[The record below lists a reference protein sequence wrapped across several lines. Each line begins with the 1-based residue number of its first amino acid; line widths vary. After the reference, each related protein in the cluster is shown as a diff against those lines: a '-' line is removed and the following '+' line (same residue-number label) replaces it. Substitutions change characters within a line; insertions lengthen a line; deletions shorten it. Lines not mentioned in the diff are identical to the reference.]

1 MTLTLS
7 PKPSPLSPIAYFS
20 MEVGLESSMPTYS
33 GGLGVLAGDTLKA
46 AADLSIPLVGVT
58 LLHRKGYFRQ
68 ELDAQGNQKER
79 SVDWDPRDFLELL
92 SARVTVFIEGRPVLI
107 QAWRY
112 LIKSPSGHTVPV
124 YFLDTQVQGNTE
136 WDRSLTD
143 HLYGGDGHYRLCQ
156 EAVLGMG
163 GVALLRDLGFT
174 EIQAYHMN
182 EGHSAL
188 LSLALLK
195 EQLGDRDISTAS
207 QADIDRVRQMCV
219 FTTHTPIPAGHDK
232 FPLDLAEKVL
242 GQVPARFL
250 AGSQANVGGEL
261 NLTSLALM
269 FSWYVN
275 GVSHRHEKISQDM
288 FPDYPINSITNG
300 VHAVTWT
307 SPPFKQLYDRH
318 IEEWREDSLYLRYAI
333 SIPREEIMEA
343 HRQARKNLREEI
355 LRRSGQKLADD
366 VFTIGFAR
374 RATPYK
380 RADLLFT
387 DLDRLRAIARKAGRF
402 QVIFAGKAHPQD
414 EGGKE
419 LIRRIFR
426 AAEALGP
433 EVPVIYLQ
441 GYKMNLGLSLCSGVD
456 LWLNTPMKPREASG
470 TSGMKAALNGV
481 PSLSVPDGWWLEGH
495 VEGVTGWSIE
505 DGNEAQESGAAEAE
519 SLYNK
524 LGSVILPMYY
534 KNPKEYAGIMR
545 SAIAL
550 NGSFFTAQRMMVQY
564 LNNAYRPTNNRRP
577 G

>member
-1 MTLTLS
+1 
-7 PKPSPLSPIAYFS
+7 

-68 ELDAQGNQKER
+68 QLDAQGNQTER
-79 SVDWDPRDFLELL
+79 AFDWDPQDFLELL
-92 SARVTVFIEGRPVLI
+92 TPKVTVSIEGRPVRV

-112 LIKSPSGHTVPV
+112 LIRSPSGHTVPV

-143 HLYGGDGHYRLCQ
+143 HLYGGDERYRLCQ

-163 GVALLRDLGFT
+163 GVAMLRAQGYK
-174 EIQAYHMN
+174 EIQAFHMN

-195 EQLGDRDISTAS
+195 EQLGERDIVAAS
-207 QADIDRVRQMCV
+207 QEDIDRVRQMCV

-232 FPLDLAEKVL
+232 FPLGLVEKVL

-250 AGSQANVGGEL
+250 AGGQANVGGEL

-288 FPDYPINSITNG
+288 FPEYPINSITNG
-300 VHAVTWT
+300 VHAMTWA

-318 IEEWREDSLYLRYAI
+318 MEEWKEDSLYLRYAI
-333 SIPREEIMEA
+333 NIPREEIMAA
-343 HRQARKNLREEI
+343 HREAKQHLLKEV
-355 LRRSGQKLADD
+355 LRRSGQKLEDD

-387 DLDRLRAIARKAGRF
+387 DLERLRAIARQVGRF
-402 QVIFAGKAHPQD
+402 QVIFAGKAHPRD

-426 AAEALGP
+426 AAEVLKP

-441 GYKMNLGLSLCSGVD
+441 GYKMSLGLSLCSGVD

-505 DGNEAQESGAAEAE
+505 DGQEGSESGAAEAE
-519 SLYNK
+519 SLYHK
-524 LGSVILPMYY
+524 LGSVILPLYY
-534 KNPKEYAGIMR
+534 RNPMDYAGT
-545 SAIAL
+545 SL
-550 NGSFFTAQRMMVQY
+550 
-564 LNNAYRPTNNRRP
+564 
-577 G
+577 

>member
-1 MTLTLS
+1 MTPTLS
-7 PKPSPLSPIAYFS
+7 QRPSPSSSIAYFS

-68 ELDAQGNQKER
+68 ELDAQGNQTER
-79 SVDWDPRDFLELL
+79 AFDWDPQDFLELL
-92 SARVTVFIEGRPVLI
+92 TPKVTVSIEGRPVRV

-112 LIKSPSGHTVPV
+112 LIRSPSGHTVPV

-136 WDRSLTD
+136 WDRALTD
-143 HLYGGDGHYRLCQ
+143 HLYGGDERYRLCQ

-163 GVALLRDLGFT
+163 GVAMLRALAYT
-174 EIQAYHMN
+174 EIQAFHMN

-195 EQLGDRDISTAS
+195 EQLGERDIVAAS
-207 QADIDRVRQMCV
+207 QEDIDRVRQMCV
-219 FTTHTPIPAGHDK
+219 FTTHTPIPTGHDK
-232 FPLDLAEKVL
+232 FPLDLVEKVL
-242 GQVPARFL
+242 GQGPARFL
-250 AGSQANVGGEL
+250 AGGQANVGGEL

-300 VHAVTWT
+300 VHAMTWT

-318 IEEWREDSLYLRYAI
+318 MEEWQEDSLYLRYAI
-333 SIPREEIMEA
+333 NIPREEIMDA
-343 HRQARKNLREEI
+343 HREAKQHLLKEV
-355 LRRSGQKLADD
+355 LRRSGQKLEDD

-387 DLDRLRAIARKAGRF
+387 DLERLRAIARQVGRF
-402 QVIFAGKAHPQD
+402 QVIFAGKAHPRD

-426 AAEALGP
+426 AAEALKP

-441 GYKMNLGLSLCSGVD
+441 GYKMSLGLSLCSGVD

-505 DGNEAQESGAAEAE
+505 DGQEGSESGATEAE
-519 SLYNK
+519 SLYHK
-524 LGSVILPMYY
+524 LGSVILPLYY
-534 KNPKEYAGIMR
+534 RNPMDYAGIMR
-545 SAIAL
+545 AAIAL
-550 NGSFFTAQRMMVQY
+550 NGSFFSAQRMMVQY
-564 LNNAYRPTNNRRP
+564 LNNAYRPTNNRRS
-577 G
+577 

>member
-7 PKPSPLSPIAYFS
+7 QRPSPSSSIAYFS
-20 MEVGLESSMPTYS
+20 MEVGLESGMPTYS

-68 ELDAQGNQKER
+68 ELDAQGNQTER
-79 SVDWDPRDFLELL
+79 SFDWDPRDFLELL
-92 SARVTVFIEGRPVLI
+92 SSRATVSIEGRPVHI

-124 YFLDTQVQGNTE
+124 YFLDTQMQGNTE

-143 HLYGGDGHYRLCQ
+143 HLYGGDERYRLCQ

-163 GVALLRDLGFT
+163 GVAMLRDLGYA
-174 EIQAYHMN
+174 EIQAFHMN

-195 EQLGDRDISTAS
+195 EQLGAQDLATAS
-207 QADIDRVRQMCV
+207 QEDIDRVRQMCV

-232 FPLDLAEKVL
+232 FPLDLVEKVL
-242 GQVPARFL
+242 GQDPSRFL
-250 AGSQANVGGEL
+250 AGGLANFGGEL

-307 SPPFKQLYDRH
+307 SLPFKQLYDRH
-318 IEEWREDSLYLRYAI
+318 MEEWREDSLYLRYAI
-333 SIPREEIMEA
+333 NIPREEIVEA
-343 HRQARKNLREEI
+343 HRQAKKHLHEEI
-355 LRRSGQKLADD
+355 LRRTGQKLEDD

-387 DLDRLRAIARKAGRF
+387 DLDRLRAIARQVGRF
-402 QVIFAGKAHPQD
+402 QVIFAGKAHPRD

-426 AAEALGP
+426 AAEALGSD
-433 EVPVIYLQ
+433 VPVIYLQ
-441 GYKMNLGLSLCSGVD
+441 GYKMSLGLSLCSGVD

-470 TSGMKAALNGV
+470 TSGMKAAINGV

-505 DGNEAQESGAAEAE
+505 EGSEDPGSGEAEAE
-519 SLYNK
+519 SLYHK

-534 KNPKEYAGIMR
+534 KNPMEYAGIMR

-550 NGSFFTAQRMMVQY
+550 NGSFFSAQRMMVQY
-564 LNNAYRPTNNRRP
+564 LNNAYRPTNGRRT
-577 G
+577 